1 MLRVPLP
8 CCWAPA
14 ASGASRAGSS
24 EDTVP
29 GAARRLSGPCS
40 QPQGSERPRGWP
52 LSRSSRFA
60 RYPAPTVPMGVDGL
74 PRRGTMSR
82 GMWPPR
88 LPWAAPTPPYPPP
101 GRFPAGTPDA
111 HLPPAAGLSSYRP
124 PTPPSANSPASALP
138 LGRLLTFCP
147 VTGGPSSCG
156 RSPLMRGLCRR
167 SPGEEEVADHSRL
180 C

>member
-1 MLRVPLP
+1 MLRVLLP

-29 GAARRLSGPCS
+29 GAAHRLSGPCS
-40 QPQGSERPRGWP
+40 QPQGSERPRGHP
-52 LSRSSRFA
+52 LSRSSLFA
-60 RYPAPTVPMGVDGL
+60 RYPAPTVPTGVDGL
-74 PRRGTMSR
+74 PRWGAVSC

-101 GRFPAGTPDA
+101 GRFPTGTPDA
-111 HLPPAAGLSSYRP
+111 HLPPAAGLSSHRP
-124 PTPPSANSPASALP
+124 LPSANSPSSALP
-138 LGRLLTFCP
+138 LGRLLTFSP
-147 VTGGPSSCG
+147 VAGRPSSCG
-156 RSPLMRGLCRR
+156 WSRLMRGLCRR